1 MIPAS
6 QVICDSRPDVRK
18 EERLPVER
26 KAIRFMVNDEPVELT
41 VPVNRFL
48 SEVLREDLELTGT
61 KIGCD
66 VGVCGCCTVL
76 VGEELAC
83 SCLIPAVRVDGAQVR
98 TIEGVADGE
107 NLHPVQETFIECGAV
122 QCGFCTPSMVLTS
135 IALLS
140 ENGHPSREQI
150 REALHGNYCRCTG
163 YIKIIE
169 AVELAAE
176 RMGRSQ

>member
-1 MIPAS
+1 
-6 QVICDSRPDVRK
+6 
-18 EERLPVER
+18 
-26 KAIRFMVNDEPVELT
+26 MVNDEPVELT

-83 SCLIPAVRVDGAQVR
+83 SCLLPAVRVDGAQVR

-135 IALLS
+135 IALL
-140 ENGHPSREQI
+140 NGERTSKPRTDSRGLARQLLPMH
-150 REALHGNYCRCTG
+150 RLHQDYRGC
-163 YIKIIE
+163 
-169 AVELAAE
+169 
-176 RMGRSQ
+176 